1 MPSVAVDPV
10 LQKLRLFY
18 SLTLFEG
25 FYRFAVHPSLWVCH
39 QLSSLLLTTLF
50 LAGLCYVYDGR
61 NVWLRQK
68 VDDMVFSCEH
78 SGRYSKTVPQIEVRL
93 RFRREVWAQNTPEGL
108 YVA

>member
-1 MPSVAVDPV
+1 MGAEIIKIYEYDVICMPPLFSIRNTAEIIDNW
-10 LQKLRLFY
+10 LQ
-18 SLTLFEG
+18 
-25 FYRFAVHPSLWVCH
+25 AN
-39 QLSSLLLTTLF
+39 
-50 LAGLCYVYDGR
+50 GLCYVYDGR